1 MRISS
6 LPALFSTLS
15 PAVVPALFPVL
26 SPTLPFAAPRNSR
39 FFAALILAVS
49 LLVFAPRMQAQG
61 LPDLGDAGQATLSP
75 QMERRIGESIMRD
88 IRQRDPAFLD
98 DPELT
103 EYLNALGT
111 RLVANSQ
118 DVRQEFEFFLIKDST
133 LNAFAMPGGFIG
145 VHTGLIVAA
154 QSESELAAVL
164 AHEIAHVTQ
173 HHLARMASKDGQLSM
188 AMMAA
193 MALAI
198 LSRNTQ
204 VGSAAAAIG
213 QASVI
218 AAQIG
223 FTRDFE
229 READRLGFLTLEKS
243 KFDVR
248 AMPDFFLRLQ
258 KAGRLYE
265 NNAPAYL
272 RTHPVTTERI
282 ADAQNRIQGLAYKQT
297 PDSLDFQLVRAKLRA
312 EQGTPRDAL
321 LQMQSD
327 WREKK
332 FSNEMAARYA
342 LAVALLRAKEF
353 SRAESEV
360 APLLKNSDHPLVAG
374 LAARIKQAKGDNRG
388 ALDTLK
394 LALTHYPNDR
404 ALNYAY
410 IDGLQREAQHADA
423 APLLDQQIRHYPRDA
438 RLYAMRAKAYAFMG
452 RRLLQHQSQAEV
464 YVLQGSLPAAIE
476 QLQLA
481 QQNGDGDFYQLS
493 SVEARLRDLRR
504 QLAQQMKEEKEKK

>member
-1 MRISS
+1 MF
-6 LPALFSTLS
+6 LALMPPAL
-15 PAVVPALFPVL
+15 AE
-26 SPTLPFAAPRNSR
+26 
-39 FFAALILAVS
+39 
-49 LLVFAPRMQAQG
+49 G
-61 LPDLGDAGQATLSP
+61 LPDLGDVGQGLLSP

-88 IRQRDPAFLD
+88 IRLRESSFID

-103 EYLNALGT
+103 EYLNALGN

-118 DVRQEFEFFLIKDST
+118 NVRQDFEFFLIRDST

-173 HHLARMASKDGQLSM
+173 HHMARMASKDGQLSM
-188 AMMAA
+188 AMLAA

-204 VGSAAAAIG
+204 IGSAAAAIG
-213 QASVI
+213 QASAI
-218 AAQIG
+218 TAQIG

-243 KFDVR
+243 NFDVH
-248 AMPDFFLRLQ
+248 AMPDFFMRLQ

-265 NNAPAYL
+265 NNAPTYL

-282 ADAQNRIQGLAYKQT
+282 ADAQNRIQGLPYKQT

-312 EQGTPRDAL
+312 EQGEPRVAL
-321 LQMQSD
+321 LQMRSD
-327 WREKK
+327 LQEKK
-332 FSNEMAARYA
+332 FSNETAARYGY
-342 LAVALLRAKEF
+342 AVALLRAKEPA
-353 SRAESEV
+353 RAETEL
-360 APLLKNSDHPLVAG
+360 APLLKSTDHPLVAG
-374 LAARIKQAKGDNRG
+374 LAARIKQAKGDNQG
-388 ALDTLK
+388 AIEVLK
-394 LALTHYPNDR
+394 LGLARYPNNR

-410 IDGLQREAQHADA
+410 VDALQLLGRHVDA
-423 APLLDQQIRHYPRDA
+423 ASLLDEQIKTYPRDA
-438 RLYAMRAKAYAFMG
+438 RLYALRAKSYASLG
-452 RRLLQHQSQAEV
+452 KRLLQHQSQAEA
-464 YVLQGSLPAAIE
+464 YVLQGSLSSAVE

-481 QQNGDGDFYQLS
+481 QKSGDGDFYQLS
-493 SVEARLRDLRR
+493 SVEARLRNLRQ
-504 QLAQQMKEEKEKK
+504 QLVEELKETKEKK

>member
-6 LPALFSTLS
+6 LLAMCLALVQL
-15 PAVVPALFPVL
+15 VPLAPPVR
-26 SPTLPFAAPRNSR
+26 AD
-39 FFAALILAVS
+39 
-49 LLVFAPRMQAQG
+49 G
-61 LPDLGDAGQATLSP
+61 LPDLGDAGQVLLSP
-75 QMERRIGESIMRD
+75 QLERRIGESIMRD
-88 IRQRDPAFLD
+88 MRLHEPDFVD
-98 DPELT
+98 DAELT

-111 RLVANSQ
+111 RLVSNSQ
-118 DVRQEFEFFLIKDST
+118 DVRQDFEFFLIKDNT
-133 LNAFAMPGGFIG
+133 LNAFAMPGGYIG

-173 HHLARMASKDGQLSM
+173 RHMARMASREGQMSM

-198 LSRNTQ
+198 LSRNSQ

-213 QASVI
+213 QSAAI
-218 AAQIG
+218 TAQIG

-229 READRLGFLTLEKS
+229 READRLGFLTLDKS

-282 ADAQNRIQGLAYKQT
+282 ADAQNRIQGLAYRQT

-312 EQGTPRDAL
+312 DVGTAREAL
-321 LQMQSD
+321 AQMQSD
-327 WREKK
+327 VKDRK
-332 FSNEMAARYA
+332 FSNETAARYG
-342 LAVALLRAKEF
+342 LAVALLRSKEPD
-353 SRAESEV
+353 RAQAEL
-360 APLLKNSDHPLVAG
+360 APLLKSTDNPMIAG
-374 LAARIKQAKGDNRG
+374 LAARIKQAKGDNQG
-388 ALDTLK
+388 ASETIR
-394 LALTHYPNDR
+394 LALVRYPNNR

-410 IDGLQREAQHADA
+410 IDALQQQGKHADA
-423 APLLDQQIRHYPRDA
+423 ASLLNEQVKNYPRDA
-438 RLYAMRAKAYAFMG
+438 RLYALRAKSYAAMG
-452 RRLLQHQSQAEV
+452 KRLLQHQAQAEA

-481 QQNGDGDFYQLS
+481 QKSGDGDFYQLS
-493 SVEARLRDLRR
+493 SVDARLRDLSQ
-504 QLAQQMKEEKEKK
+504 QLAAEKKEEKEKK

>member
-6 LPALFSTLS
+6 LPALFCTSLSTWS
-15 PAVVPALFPVL
+15 SGFSCNPRFI
-26 SPTLPFAAPRNSR
+26 APLLLV
-39 FFAALILAVS
+39 AS
-49 LLVFAPRMQAQG
+49 LLAFAPRVPAQG

-133 LNAFAMPGGFIG
+133 LNAFAMPGGYID
-145 VHTGLIVAA
+145 VHTGLITAA

-218 AAQIG
+218 TAQIG

-312 EQGTPRDAL
+312 EQGAPRDAL

-327 WREKK
+327 WQERK

-342 LAVALLRAKEF
+342 LAVALLRTKEL
-353 SRAESEV
+353 SRAEAEL
-360 APLLKNSDHPLVAG
+360 APLLQATDHPLVAG
-374 LAARIKQAKGDNRG
+374 LAARIKQARGDNRG

-394 LALTHYPNDR
+394 LALARYPNNR
-404 ALNYAY
+404 ALNYAH
-410 IDGLQREAQHADA
+410 IDALQQQAQHADA
-423 APLLDQQIRHYPRDA
+423 ASLLDEQIKRHPRDA
-438 RLYAMRAKAYAFMG
+438 RLYAMRAKAYASMG

-481 QQNGDGDFYQLS
+481 QKSGDGDFYQLS
-493 SVEARLRDLRR
+493 SVEARLRDLSRR
-504 QLAQQMKEEKEKK
+504 LAQEMKEEKEKK

>member
-1 MRISS
+1 MAEYHIIMRIRS
-6 LPALFSTLS
+6 LPALFLAISIAFPP
-15 PAVVPALFPVL
+15 PAPAE
-26 SPTLPFAAPRNSR
+26 
-39 FFAALILAVS
+39 
-49 LLVFAPRMQAQG
+49 G
-61 LPDLGDAGQATLSP
+61 LPDLGDAGQVLLSP

-88 IRQRDPAFLD
+88 IRLRDPGFVN

-103 EYLNALGT
+103 EYLSALGN

-118 DVRQEFEFFLIKDST
+118 DVRQDFEFFLIRDST

-154 QSESELAAVL
+154 QSESELAAVM

-173 HHLARMASKDGQLSM
+173 RHMARMASKDGQLSM
-188 AMMAA
+188 AVLAA

-198 LSRNTQ
+198 LSRNSQ
-204 VGSAAAAIG
+204 AGSAMAAIG
-213 QASVI
+213 QASAI
-218 AAQIG
+218 TAQIG

-229 READRLGFLTLEKS
+229 READRLGFLTLDKS

-272 RTHPVTTERI
+272 RTHPVTSERI
-282 ADAQNRIQGLAYKQT
+282 ADAQNRIQGLAYRQT

-312 EQGTPRDAL
+312 EQGTEREAVA
-321 LQMQSD
+321 QMQGD
-327 WREKK
+327 LREKK
-332 FSNEMAARYA
+332 FSNETAARYG
-342 LAVALLRAKEF
+342 LAVALLRAKEVA
-353 SRAESEV
+353 RAETEL
-360 APLLKNSDHPLVAG
+360 APLMKATDHPMVAG
-374 LAARIKQAKGDNRG
+374 LSARIKEAEGDNQG
-388 ALDTLK
+388 AVEEIR
-394 LALTHYPNDR
+394 LALAHYPNNR

-410 IDGLQREAQHADA
+410 IEALQQQGKHQIA
-423 APLLDQQIRHYPRDA
+423 ASLLDEQIKNYPRDG
-438 RLYAMRAKAYAFMG
+438 RLYALRAKSYAALG
-452 RRLLQHQSQAEV
+452 KRLLQHQSQAEA

-481 QQNGDGDFYQLS
+481 QKSGDGDFYQLS
-493 SVEARLRDLRR
+493 SVEARLRNLRQ
-504 QLAQQMKEEKEKK
+504 QLAEETKASKENK